1 MNLFAIELKAGA
13 PIYEQVLYAARKAI
27 ISGELK
33 PGDPFPSVREI
44 ASHLRINPNTVQ
56 KALMA
61 LKAEGL
67 VESLPGIGNRVCAR
81 PEARPADRAALL
93 DEDLEALVLRARQLN
108 LTRAELE
115 SALRQHWTR
124 LTEQNPK

>member
-44 ASHLRINPNTVQ
+44 ATHLRINPNTVQ

-81 PEARPADRAALL
+81 PEARAADRAALL

-108 LTRAELE
+108 LSRAELE
-115 SALRQHWTR
+115 SALRGHWDR
-124 LTEQNPK
+124 LTGPHSK

>member
-1 MNLFAIELKAGA
+1 MNLSAIDLKAGA

-33 PGDPFPSVREI
+33 PGDAFPSVREI
-44 ASHLRINPNTVQ
+44 ALHLRINPNTVQ
-56 KALMA
+56 KALTA

-67 VESLPGIGNRVCAR
+67 VETVPGIGNRVR
-81 PEARPADRAALL
+81 EQPEARAEDRASLMDDA
-93 DEDLEALVLRARQLN
+93 LEAVVLRARQLR

-115 SALRQHWTR
+115 AALRQHWAR
-124 LTEQNPK
+124 LSL

>member
-27 ISGELK
+27 LSGELK

-44 ASHLRINPNTVQ
+44 AGHLRINPNTVQ

-67 VESLPGIGNRVCAR
+67 VETVPGIGNRVCPRRA
-81 PEARPADRAALL
+81 ATPADRAALL
-93 DEDLEALVLRARQLN
+93 DDDLEALVLRARQLH

-115 SALRQHWTR
+115 AALREHWNKFR
-124 LTEQNPK
+124 A

>member
-1 MNLFAIELKAGA
+1 MNLSAIDLKAGA

-33 PGDPFPSVREI
+33 PGDAFPSVREI
-44 ASHLRINPNTVQ
+44 ALHLRINPNTVQ
-56 KALMA
+56 KALTA

-67 VESLPGIGNRVCAR
+67 VETVPGIGNRVR
-81 PEARPADRAALL
+81 EQPEARAEDRASLMDDA
-93 DEDLEALVLRARQLN
+93 LEAVVLRARQLR

-115 SALRQHWTR
+115 AALRQHWAR
-124 LTEQNPK
+124 LSH